1 MNCSVFSLL
10 PPRKWNFNRAV
21 QWYTSRVT
29 SKRLEDVAIYGLYD
43 VESNDFR
50 IPLDLTKAA
59 NILSEVGLFWEAA
72 KFDILNQKLDA
83 KLIVAEN
90 EKDNESTSLN
100 EVVEVKE
107 NPSEEAEITIDSI
120 TDEEVAASLERVSVS
135 VDEFF
140 ASKEIEDRIE
150 VLRELDVVGKS
161 KRGKLVLYLG
171 GKNTGKSFTLQHFMN
186 QHKYEIVYIDGRDG
200 GDLSILLERGIPKD
214 LKAKMIPYFHLIAS
228 TVTKVVSSVDNMF
241 PKVTPT
247 QLLEVYLSFDR
258 PPGSIPTII
267 IDEANRFLTDAQQI
281 PEMRLQIRD
290 LLEFLAK
297 ATKQSNSCKVIL
309 TSSEYSF
316 PFLLDTIGEGI
327 FSTNASEKIYAGEI
341 RPPYMYNTLTTKW
354 KMGHHLASV
363 FIACYG
369 GHLWNCA
376 NALDALL
383 SKKEIFKARSVLG
396 SSQFSNVDICVNS
409 KIDKMKD
416 LLEEAAKIGFAPIL
430 NERDPRAEFGS
441 LAGVI
446 GVIDPDAAV
455 VEIPAQYREGKRSGV
470 VPYSQ
475 SMRLIIANVLQDYK
489 YE

>member
-1 MNCSVFSLL
+1 MNCAVFINRSS
-10 PPRKWNFNRAV
+10 RKWNFNRFVSHA
-21 QWYTSRVT
+21 T
-29 SKRLEDVAIYGLYD
+29 SKRLEEVATYGLYD
-43 VESNDFR
+43 VDSKDFR
-50 IPLDLTKAA
+50 IPLDLPKAA

-72 KFDILNQKLDA
+72 KFDILDHKLEA
-83 KLIVAEN
+83 ELIVAET
-90 EKDNESTSLN
+90 EKEK
-100 EVVEVKE
+100 EKE
-107 NPSEEAEITIDSI
+107 NENEIEEESSSEEVEPITIESI
-120 TDEEVAASLERVSVS
+120 TDAEVFESLERISVAI
-135 VDEFF
+135 DDFF

-150 VLRELDVVGKS
+150 VLNELDAVGRA
-161 KRGKLVLYLG
+161 KRGKFVLYLG

-200 GDLSILLERGIPKD
+200 GDLSILLERAIPKD
-214 LKAKMIPYFHLIAS
+214 LKAKMVPYFHLIAS

-247 QLLEVYLSFDR
+247 QLLEVYLAFDR

-309 TSSEYSF
+309 TSAEYRF

-327 FSTNASEKIYAGEI
+327 FSANASEKIYAGEI
-341 RPPYMYNTLTTKW
+341 RPHYMYEALTTKW

-363 FIACYG
+363 FVACYG

-376 NALDALL
+376 NAFDALL
-383 SKKEIFKARSVLG
+383 SKKENFKARSVLG
-396 SSQFSNVDICVNS
+396 SSQFSAVDICINS
-409 KIDKMKD
+409 KIYQMKE
-416 LLEEAAKIGFAPIL
+416 LLEEVAKIGFAPIL

-441 LAGVI
+441 LAGVM
-446 GVIDPDAAV
+446 GVIDPDAVV
-455 VEIPAQYREGKRSGV
+455 VEVPVEYREGKRSGV
-470 VPYSQ
+470 VPFSQ